1 MGDNNMAKNIVEL
14 LEEAIEEVK
23 NLERNNKTLT
33 DEVGKLRYE
42 NINLNKQNEELKKEV
57 ERWKSVATTQK

>member
-1 MGDNNMAKNIVEL
+1 MAKNIVEL